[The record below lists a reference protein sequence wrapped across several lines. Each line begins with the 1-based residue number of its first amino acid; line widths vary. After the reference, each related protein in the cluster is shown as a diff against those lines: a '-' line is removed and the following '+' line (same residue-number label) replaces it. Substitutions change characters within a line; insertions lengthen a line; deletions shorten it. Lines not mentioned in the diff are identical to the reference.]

1 MLEQSPWALVVIWQ
15 QREKRKFMSV
25 YSLKCTLTSQSAFY
39 QNQRAEVEE
48 LVIKNPDAA
57 SDAVVEIFEPYDV
70 PASALD
76 EMISRLSK
84 SPQLVDFIMKFQHC
98 AEEPDSSRAIV
109 ASVTIALGYF
119 LGGLLPLLPY
129 IFVGPHEVYAGLYMS
144 IGVMVVALF
153 VFGYTKTCVVIGWRG
168 SKNIRSGCVEGVKM
182 VVVGSI
188 AAAAAMG
195 LVKFFSRDE
204 ATMGAASI

>member
-1 MLEQSPWALVVIWQ
+1 V
-15 QREKRKFMSV
+15 F
-25 YSLKCTLTSQSAFY
+25 
-39 QNQRAEVEE
+39 N
-48 LVIKNPDAA
+48 NPDAA
-57 SDAVVEIFEPYDV
+57 NDAVMEIFEPWGI
-70 PASALD
+70 PASVLD
-76 EMISRLSK
+76 EMSSRLSK
-84 SPQLVDFIMKFQHC
+84 SPHLVDFIMKFQHC
-98 AEEPDSSRAIV
+98 AEKPDSSRAIV
-109 ASVTIALGYF
+109 ASITIALGYF

-129 IFVGPHEVYAGLYMS
+129 IFVGRHEVYKGLYMS

-168 SKNIRSGCVEGVKM
+168 GKKIRSGCVEGVKM

-204 ATMGAASI
+204 VTMGIASIQLLTR